1 MKTTT
6 KVLTLLAFTMAFSFG
21 MPALAAEAAINWKLV
36 AEVAAGICS
45 LIAAIL
51 QNRPP
56 VRQKISKTANP
67 MRHFEKFKVSY
78 FCVSDFVD
86 VYGMFLIGQ
95 SAVIYD
101 GEYVVG
107 GGVISAVI

>member
-51 QNRPP
+51 
-56 VRQKISKTANP
+56 
-67 MRHFEKFKVSY
+67 
-78 FCVSDFVD
+78 
-86 VYGMFLIGQ
+86 
-95 SAVIYD
+95 
-101 GEYVVG
+101 
-107 GGVISAVI
+107 